1 MLLSSMKV
9 AIIEDEK
16 REQEV
21 LRAYFSRLEDV
32 DGVITNLRFFDTGDD
47 FLDEFEFGKFDL
59 ILMDI
64 DLNSRI
70 NGIETSQRLRKID
83 DQVIL
88 IFMTNLA
95 QYAIEG
101 YKVKAFDYIVKPI
114 SYFDFSQRMKIIY
127 QHVQERVVQ
136 KIIIPN
142 SDAKMVVN
150 IKDIYYVEVNNHS
163 LIYHTANGNI
173 ISSGT
178 LKQALNELGKY
189 HFAQCNNCY
198 LVNLAYVMEVNGY
211 EVMVKGENLL
221 ISHPRKKTFLQ
232 ELSRYLGQ

>member
-32 DGVITNLRFFDTGDD
+32 DGVITNLKFFDTGDD

-173 ISSGT
+173 SSSGT

-221 ISHPRKKTFLQ
+221 ISHPRKKAFLQ
-232 ELSRYLGQ
+232 KLSRYLGQ

>member
-32 DGVITNLRFFDTGDD
+32 DGVITNLKFFDTGDD

-173 ISSGT
+173 FSSGT

-221 ISHPRKKTFLQ
+221 ISHPRKKAFLQ

>member
-32 DGVITNLRFFDTGDD
+32 DEVITSLRFFNTGDD

-173 ISSGT
+173 VSSGT

-221 ISHPRKKTFLQ
+221 ISHPRKKAFLQ

>member
-32 DGVITNLRFFDTGDD
+32 DGVITNLKFFDTGDD
-47 FLDEFEFGKFDL
+47 FLDEFEFGKYDL

-173 ISSGT
+173 SSSGT

-221 ISHPRKKTFLQ
+221 ISHPRKKAFLQ

>member
-1 MLLSSMKV
+1 MLFAFMKV

-16 REQEV
+16 REQEI
-21 LRAYFSRLEDV
+21 LNSYFQRLMTVE
-32 DGVITNLRFFDTGDD
+32 GVPNALSFFDSGDD
-47 FLDEFEFGKFDL
+47 FLDAFEFGKFDL
-59 ILMDI
+59 VLMDI

-70 NGIETSQRLRKID
+70 NGIETSQKLREID
-83 DQVIL
+83 DEVIL

-136 KIIIPN
+136 KVLIPN
-142 SDAKMVVN
+142 SESKTVVN
-150 IKDIYYVEVNNHS
+150 IKDIYYVEVSNHS
-163 LIYHTANGNI
+163 LVFHTADGNI
-173 ISSGT
+173 PSTGT

-211 EVMVKGENLL
+211 EVNVKGENLL
-221 ISHPRKKTFLQ
+221 ISHPRKKAFLQ

>member
-21 LRAYFSRLEDV
+21 LNAYFTRLESV
-32 DGVITNLRFFDTGDD
+32 DEVITSLRFFNTGDD

-136 KIIIPN
+136 KIIIPY
-142 SDAKMVVN
+142 SDTKMVVN

-221 ISHPRKKTFLQ
+221 ISHPRKKAFLQ

>member
-1 MLLSSMKV
+1 MLLLSMKV

-221 ISHPRKKTFLQ
+221 ISHPRKKAFLQ

>member
-21 LRAYFSRLEDV
+21 LNAYFNRLESV
-32 DGVITNLRFFDTGDD
+32 DEVITSLRFFNTGDD

-221 ISHPRKKTFLQ
+221 ISHPRKKAFLQ

>member
-32 DGVITNLRFFDTGDD
+32 DGVITNLKFFDTGDD

-173 ISSGT
+173 SSSGT

-221 ISHPRKKTFLQ
+221 ISHPRKKAFLQ

>member
-32 DGVITNLRFFDTGDD
+32 DGVITNLKFFDTGDD

-127 QHVQERVVQ
+127 QHVQERAVQ

-221 ISHPRKKTFLQ
+221 ISHPRKKAFLQ

>member
-32 DGVITNLRFFDTGDD
+32 DGVITNLKFFDTGDD

-221 ISHPRKKTFLQ
+221 ISHPRKKAFLQ

>member
-47 FLDEFEFGKFDL
+47 FLDEFEFGKYDL

-173 ISSGT
+173 SSSGT

-221 ISHPRKKTFLQ
+221 ISHPRKKAFLQ

>member
-1 MLLSSMKV
+1 MLLLSMKV

-21 LRAYFSRLEDV
+21 LNAYFNRLESV
-32 DGVITNLRFFDTGDD
+32 DEVITSLRFFNTGDD

-173 ISSGT
+173 VSSGT

-221 ISHPRKKTFLQ
+221 ISHPRKKAFLQ